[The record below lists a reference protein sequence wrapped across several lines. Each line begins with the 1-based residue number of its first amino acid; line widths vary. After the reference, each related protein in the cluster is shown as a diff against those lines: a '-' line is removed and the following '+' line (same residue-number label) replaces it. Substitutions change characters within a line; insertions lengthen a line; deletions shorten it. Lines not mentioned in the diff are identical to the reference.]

1 MPPCVHD
8 GICAPSHTYMHPVT
22 YWYTHIGIPIHLYTY
37 HILVYIGTSYIR
49 NPHIHTHT
57 NAHTQHIYSLSIYTY
72 TDTYKDAV
80 FSSRNLK
87 NISRGIN
94 YEFGNIVNS
103 KRTILKS
110 SNERSATVIIKVE
123 LSIGLIY
130 VGKASEANVT
140 ALSRWL
146 EKICT

>member
-1 MPPCVHD
+1 MY
-8 GICAPSHTYMHPVT
+8 ICI
-22 YWYTHIGIPIHLYTY
+22 YTP
-37 HILVYIGTSYIR
+37 YIC

-72 TDTYKDAV
+72 TDAV

-87 NISRGIN
+87 NIGRGIN

-110 SNERSATVIIKVE
+110 SNEKSATVIIKVE
-123 LSIGLIY
+123 LSVGLIY
-130 VGKASEANVT
+130 VGKASEAM
-140 ALSRWL
+140 
-146 EKICT
+146 